1 MVVVY
6 GSKDNGGVVVVY
18 GSKDNGGMEVVYG
31 SDDRRCGGDVS
42 TCEQN
47 SKL

>member
-1 MVVVY
+1 MVY

-18 GSKDNGGMEVVYG
+18 GS
-31 SDDRRCGGDVS
+31 SDDGSVEVIYGYDERRCGGGVT